1 MRLWIFCHLLTVLPP
16 HGEDADEE
24 GERGHD
30 NLTTSLSTTFSRF
43 FLIITSQ
50 GWVAQNSP
58 WLRNTFL
65 NISMIA
71 EIQGLGSNSP
81 ISGWH
86 LWTHLTVGVSI
97 VASPVRGPAVA
108 RALRRNR
115 SDLLFTRL
123 SIHSCVK
130 DIPE

>member
-1 MRLWIFCHLLTVLPP
+1 MKGDETLDILSHLLTVLPP

-30 NLTTSLSTTFSRF
+30 NLTTSMSTTFSCF

-81 ISGWH
+81 SEVVGIFG
-86 LWTHLTVGVSI
+86 LT
-97 VASPVRGPAVA
+97 
-108 RALRRNR
+108 
-115 SDLLFTRL
+115 
-123 SIHSCVK
+123 
-130 DIPE
+130 